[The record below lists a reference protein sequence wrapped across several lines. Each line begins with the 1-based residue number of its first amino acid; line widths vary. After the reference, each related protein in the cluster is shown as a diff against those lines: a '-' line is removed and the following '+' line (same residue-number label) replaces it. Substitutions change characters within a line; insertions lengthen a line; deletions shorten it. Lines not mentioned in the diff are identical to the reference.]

1 MAAFQT
7 LLNKGCHHQSIRM
20 RWRMPYPPASE
31 GIRRS
36 SFRSIANRLSPDFV
50 KAYMHNGVQ
59 VCRASVFGGNGV
71 GSAAHYFV
79 ETGPGQT
86 GRFHSGRLF
95 QRPGR
100 RQLEHCSDALDVF
113 GREFWRD
120 DHLFVRAHAPLS
132 SRLRPVIPRKVNP
145 GARRLLCR
153 QQGIVG
159 D

>member
-7 LLNKGCHHQSIRM
+7 LLNKGCHNQSIRT
-20 RWRMPYPPASE
+20 RWRIPYPPASE

-36 SFRSIANRLSPDFV
+36 SFRSIANRLSRNFV

-71 GSAAHYFV
+71 GSAAHYSWKL
-79 ETGPGQT
+79 GLG
-86 GRFHSGRLF
+86 
-95 QRPGR
+95 RPGDSTAGGYF
-100 RQLEHCSDALDVF
+100 SDRDVGSLSTARMLLISLAESF
-113 GREFWRD
+113 GGMTTFSS
-120 DHLFVRAHAPLS
+120 AHAPLS